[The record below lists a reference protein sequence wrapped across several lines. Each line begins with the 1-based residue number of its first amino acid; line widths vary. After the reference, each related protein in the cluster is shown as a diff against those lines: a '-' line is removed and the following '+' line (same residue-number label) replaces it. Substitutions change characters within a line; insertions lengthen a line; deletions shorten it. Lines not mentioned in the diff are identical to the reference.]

1 MIYNTWCHE
10 ISHKIPEPWL
20 TRLFKINERVKTTSW
35 AWYFLSF
42 TNFNCTYYVCFVWI
56 RALPTCNSK
65 IKSVETRHPRCV
77 VRWSGAA
84 RNIWPTGPMW
94 TLDTS
99 ACHFAYVILCAS
111 VSWAIYWAIHHPN
124 NKYCSVARSVSTL
137 MDSCKYLIICLI
149 VRYRIISEPEEGAW
163 KSYLTGA
170 RWPTTWMSFHRGCSR
185 FPYFDL

>member
-1 MIYNTWCHE
+1 MKLVMRYRNHGLPDCSKSMNALKQHY
-10 ISHKIPEPWL
+10 SVVNDFL
-20 TRLFKINERVKTTSW
+20 SW

-124 NKYCSVARSVSTL
+124 NRYCSVARSVSTL

-163 KSYLTGA
+163 KSWYRFT
-170 RWPTTWMSFHRGCSR
+170 FNRGTVAHNLNV
-185 FPYFDL
+185 FP